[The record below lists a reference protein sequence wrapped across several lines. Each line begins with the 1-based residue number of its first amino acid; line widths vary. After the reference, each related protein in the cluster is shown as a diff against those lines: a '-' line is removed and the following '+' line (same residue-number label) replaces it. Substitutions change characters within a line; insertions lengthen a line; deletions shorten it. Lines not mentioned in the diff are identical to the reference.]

1 MLNAYQQ
8 LAKSQALR
16 FDSNQE
22 LILQSL
28 RQLVQ
33 NLNQQDTPQK
43 GIYLYGPVGRGKTML
58 MDLFFQHCS
67 EPRKIRLHYH
77 HFMKRVHLALN
88 QISGQENPLAVIA
101 AQWAADYR
109 LICLDEFFVEDMG
122 DAMILGRLWQALF
135 NNGVTLV
142 TTSNSRP
149 EDLYKN
155 GLGRDRFLVTIHLL
169 NQYCNVLSLDHPTD
183 YRRIAG
189 TTENS
194 VDYYWQSSA
203 PESAEVMA
211 EIRQTLQISSPLN
224 PGYLNLLGR
233 EIPYLWR
240 TRTAIAFSFEA
251 LCMGP
256 RSHRDYMELAAQ
268 YRVIVVAAV
277 PPFSYA
283 PTKAIVHGVEES
295 YQREDSDQQFGQRDD
310 AARRF
315 MALVDECY
323 EQSCLVVVSSDT
335 AIDELYQGKELAQPF
350 ARCASRLHEMQT
362 WQLPPE

>member
-8 LAKSQALR
+8 LSKSQTLR
-16 FDSNQE
+16 FDGHQA
-22 LILQSL
+22 LILLSL
-28 RQLVQ
+28 HRLGQ
-33 NLNQQDTPQK
+33 NLNQQNASQK
-43 GIYLYGPVGRGKTML
+43 GVYLYGPVGRGKTML

-88 QISGQENPLAVIA
+88 QISGQENPLTVIA
-101 AQWAADYR
+101 AQWAEDYR

-149 EDLYKN
+149 EELYKN
-155 GLGRDRFLVTIHLL
+155 GLGRDRFLPTIHLL
-169 NQYCNVLSLDHPTD
+169 NQHCTVLSLDHPTD
-183 YRRIAG
+183 YRRSANN
-189 TTENS
+189 TESTLN
-194 VDYYWQSSA
+194 YYWQSST
-203 PESAEVMA
+203 PTSTELMA
-211 EIRQTLQISSPLN
+211 EIRQSLQLSSPIE
-224 PGYLNLLGR
+224 PGHLDLLGR
-233 EIPYLWR
+233 EVPFLWR
-240 TRTAIAFSFEA
+240 TQTAIALSFEA

-256 RSHRDYMELAAQ
+256 RSQRDYMELAAQ
-268 YRVIVVAAV
+268 YKVMVVIDV
-277 PPFSYA
+277 PRFSYT
-283 PTKAIVHGVEES
+283 PTKAIVHGVEET
-295 YQREDSDQQFGQRDD
+295 YQREDSQQQFGQRDD

-362 WQLPPE
+362 WPLPSE

>member
-8 LAKSQALR
+8 LAKSQALH
-16 FDSNQE
+16 FDGHQA

-28 RQLVQ
+28 HQLAQ
-33 NLNQQDTPQK
+33 NLNQPDTPQK
-43 GIYLYGPVGRGKTML
+43 GVYLYGPVGRGKTML

-67 EPRKIRLHYH
+67 EPRKIRLHFH

-101 AQWAADYR
+101 AQWAADYH

-135 NNGVTLV
+135 NNGVILV

-155 GLGRDRFLVTIHLL
+155 GLGRDRFLATIHLL
-169 NQYCNVLSLDHPTD
+169 NQHCTVLSLDHPTD

-189 TTENS
+189 NAENALA
-194 VDYYWQSSA
+194 YYWQSSA
-203 PESAEVMA
+203 PESAELMT
-211 EIRQTLQISSPLN
+211 EIRRTLQIASPIN
-224 PGYLNLLGR
+224 PGNLDLLGR
-233 EIPYLWR
+233 EVPYLWR
-240 TRTAIAFSFEA
+240 TQTAIALTFEA

-256 RSHRDYMELAAQ
+256 RSHRDYMELAAK
-268 YRVIVVAAV
+268 YRVIVVTAV
-277 PPFSYA
+277 PRFNYLPA
-283 PTKAIVHGVEES
+283 KAIVHGVEET
-295 YQREDSDQQFGQRDD
+295 YQREDSEQQFGQRDD

-362 WQLPPE
+362 WQLLAE